1 VEPCCLCRPEIAVN
15 CSKPGNCRNNRHNHK
30 FQMDP
35 ATTPSSVRGYSRVLA
50 CALCQ
55 QRKVKCDR
63 TTPCSNCVK
72 AGAPCTPSTPSPRRP
87 RRRPNQDLR
96 QRLVRCEELL
106 LQCAVADQVQAPEP
120 EAQSTESSQFTP
132 STSEAGTPG
141 TPGKEME
148 PLPHR
153 APTGSKP
160 AYLVLGSGDSNR
172 VLESPIWTAL
182 YDEVRKSNPTQHRP
196 LIP

>member
-1 VEPCCLCRPEIAVN
+1 
-15 CSKPGNCRNNRHNHK
+15 
-30 FQMDP
+30 
-35 ATTPSSVRGYSRVLA
+35 
-50 CALCQ
+50 
-55 QRKVKCDR
+55 VKCDR

-106 LQCAVADQVQAPEP
+106 LQCAVAGQVHAPEP
-120 EAQSTESSQFTP
+120 EAQSTESAESARFTP

-141 TPGKEME
+141 SPGKEME

-153 APTGSKP
+153 APTGSKA
-160 AYLVLGSGDSNR
+160 AYLVLGGGDSNR

-182 YDEVRKSNPTQHRP
+182 YDEVSKPNPTQQLTPDAIGKYP
-196 LIP
+196 LGT